1 MVTYYSLVYY
11 ITFTVWKHE
20 KTFGFLVV
28 SGGNKKENLPEMKL
42 PGLMKFT
49 FSKKNNPILYY

>member
-42 PGLMKFT
+42 PGLM
-49 FSKKNNPILYY
+49 